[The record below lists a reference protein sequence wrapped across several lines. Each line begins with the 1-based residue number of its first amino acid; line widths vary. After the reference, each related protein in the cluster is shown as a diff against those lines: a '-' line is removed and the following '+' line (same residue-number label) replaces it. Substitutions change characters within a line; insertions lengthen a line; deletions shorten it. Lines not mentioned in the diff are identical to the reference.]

1 METFAV
7 YWEPIIKTYGI
18 AERTGLCLISLDLPF
33 DRISDEG
40 ACLSDIVS
48 RFGGS
53 LILIFSRP
61 AFPAGLHLNLL
72 LDRSLEKAEPEKVE
86 RVEKLDADKKKAQP
100 DHRPMHMKL
109 AAFDRVC
116 SRLRVD
122 NPVELVYFQG
132 PHYGDR
138 YGIAG
143 AAVTALAKH
152 DVPLLAVV
160 CTGAS
165 VYLITPKGMACAAG
179 NALGKAFSTPGTA
192 SPSNS

>member
-18 AERTGLCLISLDLPF
+18 SERTGLCLVTLDLPF
-33 DRISDEG
+33 NRISDG
-40 ACLSDIVS
+40 GDWLTRFAS
-48 RFGGS
+48 RFDGS
-53 LILIFSRP
+53 LVLIFSRP
-61 AFPAGLHLNLL
+61 AMPTVLRLHLLL
-72 LDRSLEKAEPEKVE
+72 NRFPEEIELENIEPNNIE
-86 RVEKLDADKKKAQP
+86 RVEKADVIEENVRSVLP
-100 DHRPMHMKL
+100 LNMNL
-109 AAFDRVC
+109 SAFDGVC
-116 SRLRVD
+116 SGLRVD

-143 AAVTALAKH
+143 AAVTALAQH

-165 VYLITPKGMACAAG
+165 VYLITPKGMASAAR
-179 NALGKAFSTPGTA
+179 NALGKAFSIPGTQ
-192 SPSNS
+192 P

>member
-33 DRISDEG
+33 DRLSDGG
-40 ACLSDIVS
+40 ACLPDIVS

-61 AFPAGLHLNLL
+61 ASPAGLRLNLL
-72 LDRSLEKAEPEKVE
+72 LDRPPENVD
-86 RVEKLDADKKKAQP
+86 RVEKVDAVEKKAQSAQ
-100 DHRPMHMKL
+100 PMDMNRVD
-109 AAFDRVC
+109 FGGVC
-116 SRLRVD
+116 SGLRVD

-143 AAVTALAKH
+143 AAVTALAEH
-152 DVPLLAVV
+152 GVPLLAVV

-165 VYLITPKGMACAAG
+165 VYLITPKGMACAAR
-179 NALGKAFSTPGTA
+179 NALKEAFSTPEAAKNPT
-192 SPSNS
+192 NS